1 MIIAEPTER
10 AKEIV
15 KGMENPENWKL
26 PLTAYCTSDAEL
38 ASEVEYAVG
47 FYHGGFEVNTYEK
60 GFCDCDTCREYD
72 GRLGPFVNI
81 VKRITSL
88 GYYHYIGA

>member
-1 MIIAEPTER
+1 MTITIAEPTDR
-10 AKEIV
+10 AKAIV

-38 ASEVEYAVG
+38 ASEIEYAVG
-47 FYHGGFEVNTYEK
+47 FYHGGFEVSTHNRGTESCK
-60 GFCDCDTCREYD
+60 CGSCRNY
-72 GRLGPFVNI
+72 I
-81 VKRITSL
+81 VKRITSE